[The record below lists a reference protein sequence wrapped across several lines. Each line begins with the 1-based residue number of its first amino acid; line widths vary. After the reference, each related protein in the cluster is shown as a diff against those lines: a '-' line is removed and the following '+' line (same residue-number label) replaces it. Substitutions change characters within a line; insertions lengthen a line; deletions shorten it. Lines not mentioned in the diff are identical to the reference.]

1 MAQLFLHD
9 TQVLRATQQRRA
21 VRVPERVRMQLRH
34 GGPHPGEL
42 DELPDPLATDPPLD
56 PLANLRFVHDH
67 EEGRADACASPLRG
81 HVVAQDGVRRHAA
94 RLSVLACH
102 DQGRRAPAR
111 VDSRGARTRSLP
123 IQSSVVPSTDRAMLG
138 LVNAEDRRDVIDYL
152 EFPTLSVI
160 AAKITS

>member
-9 TQVLRATQQRRA
+9 TQVLRAAQQRRA

-34 GGPHPGEL
+34 GGPRPGGL
-42 DELPDPLATDPPLD
+42 DEPPD
-56 PLANLRFVHDH
+56 PLANLRFIHDH

-81 HVVAQDGVRRHAA
+81 HLVAQDGVRRHAA
-94 RLSVLACH
+94 PLSVLACH
-102 DQGRRAPAR
+102 NQGRRAPPR

-123 IQSSVVPSTDRAMLG
+123 IQSSVVPSTERAMLG

-152 EFPTLSVI
+152 STASVGFPTPERRI
-160 AAKITS
+160 G